1 MSVLAFILLNV
12 EMASQRDVLAKIRT
26 LDEVQEAHLIF
37 GTYDIIVKAELPTN
51 QALSFF
57 VVDKIKSIPGV
68 GETLTNICT
77 N

>member
-1 MSVLAFILLNV
+1 MLAFILLNA
-12 EMASQRDVLAKIRT
+12 EMASQRDVLAKIRK

-51 QALSFF
+51 QALSLF

-77 N
+77 T